1 MHTERNEIPDLK
13 TLKIKTHIFY
23 KKKHRKKLY
32 YKTRHVTAFLRSE
45 TLLYLTQYKYSNTHL
60 MLVLA
65 ILKPCIE
72 VLAATDPPGI
82 PQEPRMAN
90 TRQKEADSH
99 TSLDTLP
106 STPCI
111 FTKLLYKSAGF
122 FLWLDI

>member
-1 MHTERNEIPDLK
+1 
-13 TLKIKTHIFY
+13 
-23 KKKHRKKLY
+23 
-32 YKTRHVTAFLRSE
+32 
-45 TLLYLTQYKYSNTHL
+45 

-72 VLAATDPPGI
+72 VLAATDPSGI

-106 STPCI
+106 STLVFLRSYYI
-111 FTKLLYKSAGF
+111 KAQGFLSKDMVRYLTKICNFLPFEKNYVMHLLTMKSFVQNKAF
-122 FLWLDI
+122 RAN

>member
-1 MHTERNEIPDLK
+1 
-13 TLKIKTHIFY
+13 
-23 KKKHRKKLY
+23 
-32 YKTRHVTAFLRSE
+32 
-45 TLLYLTQYKYSNTHL
+45 

-72 VLAATDPPGI
+72 VLAATDPSGI

-106 STPCI
+106 STLVFLRSYYIKICNFLP
-111 FTKLLYKSAGF
+111 FEKNYVMHLLTMKSFVQNIAF
-122 FLWLDI
+122 RAN